1 MPGSRS
7 LCLSTLAAFAA
18 LLHGAAAEVPA
29 LDGNQTMLPAAQ
41 GRDLGLFSGADAFT
55 YCSGGEAGRETLP
68 ANSYFKVWSCTR
80 AGGFPAG
87 TKSQL
92 TADFNYCAWDVW
104 GVARLRPFLT
114 L

>member
-18 LLHGAAAEVPA
+18 LLLGTAADVPA
-29 LDGNQTMLPAAQ
+29 LDGNQTLLPAAQ

-55 YCSGGEAGRETLP
+55 HCSGGEAGRETLP

-80 AGGFPAG
+80 AGGFPDG

-104 GVARLRPFLT
+104 GGARLCPFLT